1 MELRE
6 VWSTAY
12 QNNLPDSAF
21 LLVFTDA
28 RGDKVR
34 KFPVKDKN
42 GKPDADHINN
52 ALARI
57 PQATGITAT
66 QRREALAKAQKM
78 SAAHPDI
85 GSGVTKEYEGSAGS
99 GRSRPAPLPADALGY
114 QERTF
119 SLVMEVRDLTVTGDG
134 RLMYGRAVPYN
145 VTADLGSYKE
155 RFVPGVFSRQLAA
168 ATNGFVKLYD
178 SHETRLT
185 GRAHIG
191 KTEELREQPD
201 GLYGAWRIFDTPA
214 GNTALTMY
222 REGEITGLSIGF
234 KPNPGAG
241 SRKTA
246 DGVIER
252 LSGHLDHVAL
262 TSEPVY
268 AGASVLAVR
277 SHVAG
282 RYEGDRERFR
292 LLI

>member
-1 MELRE
+1 MAD
-6 VWSTAY
+6 WDTAY
-12 QNNLPDSAF
+12 VNDLPDSAF
-21 LLVFTDA
+21 LLVYTDA
-28 RGDKVR
+28 KGAKQRM
-34 KFPVKDKN
+34 FPVKDAS
-42 GKPDADHINN
+42 GKPDAAHIRN

-57 PQATGITAT
+57 PQASTLTAS
-66 QRREALAKAQKM
+66 QRVEAMAKAKKM
-78 SAAHPDI
+78 AAAHPDI
-85 GSGVTKEYEGSAGS
+85 GSGAGAGYEGSAGS

-119 SLVMEVRDLTVTGDG
+119 PLVLELRDLTVQGDG

-145 VTADLGSYKE
+145 VTGDLGSYRE

-168 ATNGFVKLYD
+168 ANNGFVKLYD

-191 KTEELREQPD
+191 KTERLTEQPD
-201 GLYGAWRIFDTPA
+201 GLYGEWRIFDTPG
-214 GNTALTMY
+214 GNAALTMY
-222 REGEITGLSIGF
+222 KEGEITGLSIGF

-241 SRKTA
+241 SRKTS

-268 AGASVLAVR
+268 PGASVLAVR